1 MKNII
6 LKSTKKVPRDAFAA
20 PVSTS
25 SHAPSDLSIEV
36 EDLDPGQMHKVRRD
50 LTVLCVAPAMPMA
63 LIRPSGPPSE
73 PESAPVAGGYPPVSW
88 GIRAVRATASDYKGE
103 GVTVAV
109 LDTGIDA
116 DHPAFRG
123 VRITRANFTEG
134 AAVDEDGHGTHCAGV
149 IFGRDTEGCRIG
161 VAPEVPRAL
170 IGKVLGRGGGT
181 TEAIFKAI
189 LWAYQNEAHVIS
201 MSLGTDFTGYQEE
214 LMGKYPPKLA
224 TSMALVGYRENVR
237 FFDRLSQVTSPRTEF
252 VRGSIVVAASGNESA
267 AVTSTR
273 TTGSRSL
280 HPRLP
285 NYSSRS
291 QREGGRRTGWADPRR
306 RPILEHGRAGL
317 RTRGGDLVR
326 EARGWL
332 VPHERYKHGGPARGR
347 GRGSL
352 GRDADEARS
361 PLPSIPGRRGA
372 RTRGHEA
379 TRPRPG

>member
-170 IGKVLGRGGGT
+170 IGK
-181 TEAIFKAI
+181 
-189 LWAYQNEAHVIS
+189 S
-201 MSLGTDFTGYQEE
+201 S
-214 LMGKYPPKLA
+214 
-224 TSMALVGYRENVR
+224 
-237 FFDRLSQVTSPRTEF
+237 
-252 VRGSIVVAASGNESA
+252 VAAA
-267 AVTSTR
+267 AR
-273 TTGSRSL
+273 
-280 HPRLP
+280 PKQ
-285 NYSSRS
+285 SSRRS
-291 QREGGRRTGWADPRR
+291 FG
-306 RPILEHGRAGL
+306 PI
-317 RTRGGDLVR
+317 RTRR
-326 EARGWL
+326 MSSRC
-332 VPHERYKHGGPARGR
+332 PSGR
-347 GRGSL
+347 I
-352 GRDADEARS
+352 S
-361 PLPSIPGRRGA
+361 PV
-372 RTRGHEA
+372 TRKS
-379 TRPRPG
+379 